1 MTAASEILYATLG
14 KRIAALRKQNRLSQ
28 SELAG
33 LLPQKRT
40 QAWISN
46 IESGQR
52 NISAFDLFEI
62 ASALDHSVEY
72 LYATTPVRHGAV
84 PRSLG
89 SILNELTAHLPNEA
103 PIYLQRDAGNP
114 DADPVDFIY
123 GSPSSTGSLFDHS
136 HSLAAAEV
144 LGAIVIER
152 YYTEPRLEP
161 TDLVTYNGAIAP
173 RPNPDDRVTD
183 RILVKLNEPYDGL
196 TVHPCLITP
205 SGDAETTITGKKTIV
220 FSPKSFEFLGVLTL
234 RRTLYLPSTR
244 RAWLQRN
251 FGIVKDERVIDLA
264 LKDES

>member
-1 MTAASEILYATLG
+1 
-14 KRIAALRKQNRLSQ
+14 
-28 SELAG
+28 
-33 LLPQKRT
+33 
-40 QAWISN
+40 
-46 IESGQR
+46 
-52 NISAFDLFEI
+52 
-62 ASALDHSVEY
+62 
-72 LYATTPVRHGAV
+72 
-84 PRSLG
+84 
-89 SILNELTAHLPNEA
+89 LNELTAHLPNEA